1 MSSKRISEIEFIE
14 VFAARIYKELK
25 AAENKHPKFCDQF
38 IDESARIWA
47 EAETGIKAMNSQPP
61 EYADCVLME
70 EVAEAFNAYSK
81 GDLEHAL
88 QEFAQCG
95 AVVVRCM
102 GFVVQKLEQ
111 DKQTK
116 MEKSKRNG

>member
-1 MSSKRISEIEFIE
+1 MNEDAEKLKGFLFRIIDEHK
-14 VFAARIYKELK
+14 VACR
-25 AAENKHPKFCDQF
+25 KHPKFCDHF
-38 IDESARIWA
+38 IDESARTWA
-47 EAETGIKAMNSQPP
+47 DAEMRIKARNSQPP

-70 EVAEAFNAYSK
+70 EIAEAFNAYSK

-102 GFVVQKLEQ
+102 SYVV
-111 DKQTK
+111 
-116 MEKSKRNG
+116 EKIDEKEKAKNG

>member
-25 AAENKHPKFCDQF
+25 AAENKHPKFCDKF
-38 IDESARIWA
+38 IDERMITWA
-47 EAETGIKAMNSQPP
+47 EAEMRIKARNSRPP

-70 EVAEAFNAYSK
+70 EVAEAFNAYSQGK
-81 GDLEHAL
+81 LEQSL
-88 QEFAQCG
+88 QEFAQIG

-102 GFVVQKLEQ
+102 SYVEE
-111 DKQTK
+111 K
-116 MEKSKRNG
+116 MDEKGKG

>member
-25 AAENKHPKFCDQF
+25 AAENKHPKFCDHF
-38 IDESARIWA
+38 IDESRVSWA
-47 EAETGIKAMNSQPP
+47 DAEMRIKARNSQPP

-70 EVAEAFNAYSK
+70 EMAEAFNAYSQ

-95 AVVVRCM
+95 AVVIRCM
-102 GFVVQKLEQ
+102 SYVV
-111 DKQTK
+111 
-116 MEKSKRNG
+116 EKIDEKEKAKNG

>member
-1 MSSKRISEIEFIE
+1 MSNDCKVKTRHFWMIH
-14 VFAARIYKELK
+14 KELQK
-25 AAENKHPKFCDQF
+25 ALEKHPKFCDHF
-38 IDESARIWA
+38 IDESARTWA
-47 EAETGIKAMNSQPP
+47 EAETKIKARNSRPP

-70 EVAEAFNAYSK
+70 EVAEAFCAYSK

-102 GFVVQKLEQ
+102 SYVVGKI
-111 DKQTK
+111 D
-116 MEKSKRNG
+116 EKEKG

>member
-25 AAENKHPKFCDQF
+25 AAENKHPKFCDHF
-38 IDESARIWA
+38 IDESARTWA
-47 EAETGIKAMNSQPP
+47 EAETKIKARNSRPP

-70 EVAEAFNAYSK
+70 EMAEAFSAYSQ
-81 GDLEHAL
+81 GNLEHAL

-95 AVVVRCM
+95 AVVMRCM
-102 GFVVQKLEQ
+102 FYV
-111 DKQTK
+111 
-116 MEKSKRNG
+116 MEKIDKKEKG

>member
-1 MSSKRISEIEFIE
+1 MTSERISEIEFIE

-25 AAENKHPKFCDQF
+25 AAENKHPKFCDKF
-38 IDESARIWA
+38 IDERMITWA
-47 EAETGIKAMNSQPP
+47 DAEMRIKARNSQPP

-70 EVAEAFNAYSK
+70 EMAEAFNAYSK

-102 GFVVQKLEQ
+102 SYVV
-111 DKQTK
+111 
-116 MEKSKRNG
+116 EKIDEKEKAKNG

>member
-25 AAENKHPKFCDQF
+25 AAENKHPKFCDHF
-38 IDESARIWA
+38 IDESARTWA
-47 EAETGIKAMNSQPP
+47 EAEMRIKARNSLPP

-70 EVAEAFNAYSK
+70 EVAEAFSAYSK

-95 AVVVRCM
+95 AVVIRCM
-102 GFVVQKLEQ
+102 DYVMKKM
-111 DKQTK
+111 DKNAKT
-116 MEKSKRNG
+116 